1 VSTLRVLTSNRE
13 PRSTTNPYITMLT
26 AALRRTSA
34 IDLVTYSPRAALLGR
49 YDVVHLHWP
58 ETIIGLG
65 GRRRAGTLVRGVLAA
80 LFLTRL
86 ALTRTPVV
94 RTVHNVEPPADANT
108 LQRALLRW
116 FDRLTSHRI
125 VLNDRTECAG
135 PATTIPHGHYRDWY
149 DGPRSDLIPGR
160 LQYVG
165 LVRRYKG
172 VEGLVEA
179 FRSVADGSLMLGI
192 AGAASTPALAANI
205 AALAD
210 GDPRVTLRFDFL
222 SDDELVAAVTAA
234 ELVVLPYRFMHN
246 SGAALAA
253 LSLDRPVLVPDT
265 PVNADLATEVGP
277 GWIHTFTGDLTG
289 EALVTALS
297 AAREPRAASPDL
309 RAREWAGVGE
319 AHLAVYRAAVHGD
332 QDRPHRTAED
342 STGRSNSIPAADD
355 GELDASAHK

>member
-1 VSTLRVLTSNRE
+1 MTPVRVLTSNRE

-26 AALRRTSA
+26 TALRRTPGVEV
-34 IDLVTYSPRAALLGR
+34 VTFSYPAALFGR
-49 YDVVHLHWP
+49 YSVVHLHWP
-58 ETIIGLG
+58 ETIVGLG
-65 GRRRAGTLVRGVLAA
+65 GRRLTGRLARVALAA
-80 LFLTRL
+80 LFLVRL
-86 ALTRTPVV
+86 TLARTAVV
-94 RTVHNVEPPADANT
+94 RTVHNVEPPADADR

-116 FDRLTSHRI
+116 FDRLTTHRI

-149 DGPRSDLIPGR
+149 TGARAAAVPGR

-179 FRSVADGSLMLGI
+179 FRSVADASLTLGV
-192 AGAASTPALAANI
+192 AGAASSPELAATI
-205 AALAD
+205 TTLAD

-246 SGAALAA
+246 SGTVLAA

-265 PVNADLATEVGP
+265 PVNADLAAEVGP

-289 EALVTALS
+289 EAIEAAL
-297 AAREPRAASPDL
+297 AAVRAPRAATPDL
-309 RAREWAGVGE
+309 GAREWADAGH
-319 AHLAVYRAAVHGD
+319 AHLAIYRLALSRARSGV
-332 QDRPHRTAED
+332 RT
-342 STGRSNSIPAADD
+342 
-355 GELDASAHK
+355 